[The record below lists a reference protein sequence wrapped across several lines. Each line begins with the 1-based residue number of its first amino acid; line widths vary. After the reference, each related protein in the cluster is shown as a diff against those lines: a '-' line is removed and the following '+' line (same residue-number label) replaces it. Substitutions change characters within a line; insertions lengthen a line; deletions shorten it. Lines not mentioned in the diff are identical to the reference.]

1 MKFIMTGALW
11 LSLIVSILAQHSLSG
26 EITDENGEP
35 LPGAYVLIDQ
45 QGQGTSTDADGFY
58 RFGSL
63 EKRPYLLTIVYLGYQ
78 KIEQEVF
85 VDGHTSFDFTL
96 QYESYSAGE
105 VVVLSSWAKEKTP
118 MTYTNLNK
126 EELTR
131 NNLGQD
137 VPYVLRWTPSVV
149 ANSDAG
155 TGIGYTGIRIR
166 GSDPTRINV
175 TINGIPL
182 NDAESQGTFW
192 VNLPDFV
199 SSADAVQI
207 QRGAG
212 TSTNGAGAFGG
223 TINLKTGLQHP
234 KPYVELNNTFGS
246 FNTWKHNIQAG
257 SGLLGGK
264 FTLDGRL
271 SRITSDG
278 YIDRARARLH
288 SFYTSAAY
296 WGERSSLQLNIFSGH
311 EITYQAWNGV
321 PAQYIND
328 DDLRTFNTAGM
339 EKIGIPH
346 DNEVDDYQQTH
357 YQLLFKNQLSATMNL
372 NLAAHYTKGQGFFE
386 QYKGNQDLQGIGF
399 PDAPDGEA
407 FDLIRRR
414 WLDNDFYGFTYGLEY
429 QNDKIDAVL
438 GGAWNNYEGRHFGE
452 TIWTAWQGREEDPP
466 LYYDN
471 DAEKS
476 DFNIYAK
483 AGYQLNPE
491 LQAYLDLQYR
501 RINYTFLGFDN
512 DGQSITQQADLKF
525 FNPKGG
531 FYYDWNENSSAYA
544 SFSVA
549 QREPNRND
557 FTESTPNSRPRSE
570 KMYDTELGYHLKKP
584 GGSFS
589 ANLFY
594 MVYDDQLVPTGQ
606 LNDVGAAT
614 RVNVDDSYRLGL
626 ELEGLIVLN
635 DQFSFRTA
643 TTLSRNKIK
652 SFTEYID
659 NWDTGEQE
667 TIAHENTDL
676 SFSPDVLASG
686 ELSYDVFKK
695 RNPGSKHSLIFS
707 LLGKYVGKQYIDNTS
722 NENTILDPYFF
733 TDFRVEYKL
742 TKAAF
747 FRELGLTLL
756 VRNLLDA
763 RYEANAW
770 TYRYKSASYDGRP
783 DDPYTRLE
791 GGDVY
796 NLTGFFPQ
804 AGINFLLGV
813 SVKF

>member
-1 MKFIMTGALW
+1 MKFVLTVTLC
-11 LSLIVSILAQHSLSG
+11 LLLAMNGSAQYSLSG

-35 LPGAYVLIDQ
+35 LPGAYVLIGD

-58 RFGSL
+58 RFGAL
-63 EKRPYLLTIVYLGYQ
+63 EKKTYLLTVIYLGY
-78 KIEQEVF
+78 KKVEKEVAI
-85 VDGHTSFDFTL
+85 DGHVNYDMAL
-96 QYESYSAGE
+96 EYESYAAEE
-105 VVVLSSWAKEKTP
+105 VEVLSSWAQEKTP
-118 MTYTNLNK
+118 ITYTNLNK
-126 EELTR
+126 EALSR

-149 ANSDAG
+149 VNSDAG

-192 VNLPDFV
+192 VDLPDFV

-234 KPYVELNNTFGS
+234 KSYVELNNTFGS
-246 FNTWKHNIQAG
+246 FNSWKHNIQAG

-264 FTLDGRL
+264 FTIDGRL

-278 YIDRARARLH
+278 YIDRATARLH
-288 SFYTSAAY
+288 SAYISAAY
-296 WGERSSLQLNIFSGH
+296 WGERSSLQLNVFSGH

-321 PAQYIND
+321 PAQYID
-328 DDLRTFNTAGM
+328 DDELRTFNSAGM
-339 EKIGIPH
+339 ERSGEPH
-346 DNEVDDYQQTH
+346 DNEVDDYRQTH
-357 YQLLFKNQLSATMNL
+357 YQLLFKNQLSNEVTL
-372 NLAAHYTKGQGFFE
+372 DLAAHYTKGEGFFE
-386 QYKGNQDLQGIGF
+386 QYKADRNLQSVGF
-399 PDAPDGEA
+399 PNAPDGEA

-414 WLDNDFYGFTYGLEY
+414 WLDNDFYGVTYGLQYKNE
-429 QNDKIDAVL
+429 KIDAVL

-452 TIWTAWQGREEDPP
+452 TIWTAWQGNVDNPP

-483 AGYQLNPE
+483 AGYQLTPQ
-491 LQAYLDLQYR
+491 LQAYGDLQFR
-501 RINYTFLGFDN
+501 RVDYTFLGFDN
-512 DGQSITQQADLKF
+512 DGRNVTQQADLNF

-531 FYYDWNENSSAYA
+531 LYFDWNENSSLYA
-544 SFSVA
+544 SFSIA

-570 KMYDTELGYHLKKP
+570 ILYDTELGYHLKK
-584 GGSFS
+584 GQHSFS

-594 MVYDDQLVPTGQ
+594 MLYNDQLVPTGQ

-626 ELEGLIVLN
+626 ELEGTIAFN
-635 DQFSFRTA
+635 EQFNFRAA
-643 TTLSRNKIK
+643 TTLSRNRIQ

-659 NWDTGEQE
+659 NWDTGAQE
-667 TIAHENTDL
+667 TIEHKDTDL
-676 SFSPDVLASG
+676 SFSPGILASG
-686 ELSYDVFKK
+686 ELSYDVFNGKNQGG
-695 RNPGSKHSLIFS
+695 RHGLVFS

-722 NENTILDPYFF
+722 NENTTLDPYFF
-733 TDFRVEYKL
+733 ADFRVEYKL
-742 TKAAF
+742 TKAGV

-770 TYRYKSASYDGRP
+770 TYRYISAGYDGRP
-783 DDPYTRLE
+783 DDPATRLE
-791 GGDVY
+791 GGDTY
-796 NLTGFFPQ
+796 NLTGFYPQ

-813 SVKF
+813 SLKF